1 MAAASMKSL
10 PHALK
15 AYLRHNKLP
24 DVYEALLT
32 GLAVMCPEDPEQF
45 IIDKLK
51 GILEG
56 GLENLSWDMFVA
68 EDMKPPHKVV
78 SESNLDFIFHVDDE
92 NMIPTPEMLALAY
105 EHYNIK
111 LKRMCFSGW
120 LQFYLLRRRKL
131 IKLDDKTSVA
141 IRHHSHRLMKVH
153 LTAWIEWVKFRK
165 GRQAMSYQ
173 KLRHVFFVA
182 WGRLIFR
189 AWHKDTLDARLQREY
204 FEIFSYL
211 DVADL
216 SRCARVCRSWK
227 IIAQASSLWCKLN
240 FYKVRNSVTDKVV
253 TKLLLKC
260 RPYLMHLNMRGC
272 QQLSEISFISLAQ
285 CRNLQDL
292 NLSDCLGVN
301 DETIKIVAK
310 RCKILLY
317 LNLSYT
323 SITDA
328 SIRTIAK
335 WCSNLQYLSM
345 AFCKNF
351 TDRGL
356 LYLACGKCSKKLN
369 YIDLSGC
376 LQLTPDGFKNLSS
389 GCTSL
394 QTLMMN
400 DFPTLNDDCIL
411 PVAENCSKISTVSF
425 LGSPLLTDEAFKK
438 LAESKKLKKIKID
451 GNHRISD
458 LSVKAIGACPEL
470 NHIYMTDC
478 QRLTDASLKAIAD
491 CKQLVVVNF
500 ADCVRITVKGVR
512 QLVEGQC
519 APSLRELNL
528 TNCIRVSDL
537 AMLHITKRCPNLTYL
552 SICYCEHI
560 TESGIEMLGQ
570 TKLTSLDISG
580 CNCGETGLSALGN
593 NQRLRDVILSECVAI
608 TDLGL
613 QKFAQ
618 SCKDL
623 ERLDISHCSNI
634 TDGAIKNL
642 AFCCRNI
649 NYLNLSGCQLITD
662 LSIQYL
668 SGVCHYL
675 MHLDISGCPLV
686 TEKALRY
693 LRKGCKKLRT
703 LVIMYCK
710 GIDKPHAQKIR
721 RHVEDVQ
728 YSDDPIPSY
737 FGYS

>member
-1 MAAASMKSL
+1 MEEDDLFGQGTGEARDSL
-10 PHALK
+10 SSLQPRSCA
-15 AYLRHNKLP
+15 
-24 DVYEALLT
+24 
-32 GLAVMCPEDPEQF
+32 
-45 IIDKLK
+45 
-51 GILEG
+51 
-56 GLENLSWDMFVA
+56 
-68 EDMKPPHKVV
+68 
-78 SESNLDFIFHVDDE
+78 
-92 NMIPTPEMLALAY
+92 
-105 EHYNIK
+105 IK
-111 LKRMCFSGW
+111 
-120 LQFYLLRRRKL
+120 
-131 IKLDDKTSVA
+131 
-141 IRHHSHRLMKVH
+141 
-153 LTAWIEWVKFRK
+153 
-165 GRQAMSYQ
+165 
-173 KLRHVFFVA
+173 
-182 WGRLIFR
+182 
-189 AWHKDTLDARLQREY
+189 
-204 FEIFSYL
+204 IFSYL